1 MENNS
6 GLKIME
12 INQNTFLV
20 EWNEKPSE
28 VLLNKLLFLRKTL
41 EKRPEILTCTMGYIS
56 LLIQLNK
63 KIKNIEWWN
72 QYLNKV
78 LLKIEKYKDFES
90 KKWIIPVCYENNF
103 APDIIK
109 LSRALKLDV
118 NELIHLHSKNTY
130 KVYFI
135 GFLPGFPYLS
145 GLDPRLHYQR
155 KVNPKLNVPKG
166 SIAIGGK
173 QTGIYTTDS
182 PGGWHII
189 GYTPISLF
197 NPKTSPPCFIQPGD
211 TICFEKIDSNCLKDA
226 EIELQKGNYN
236 FFK

>member
-41 EKRPEILTCTMGYIS
+41 EKRPEILICTMGYIS

-78 LLKIEKYKDFES
+78 LLKIEKYKGFES

-109 LSRALKLDV
+109 LSKALKLEV
-118 NELIHLHSKNTY
+118 NELIHLHSK
-130 KVYFI
+130 KPIRFFI

-145 GLDPRLHYQR
+145 GLDHVYIT
-155 KVNPKLNVPKG
+155 K
-166 SIAIGGK
+166 
-173 QTGIYTTDS
+173 
-182 PGGWHII
+182 
-189 GYTPISLF
+189 
-197 NPKTSPPCFIQPGD
+197 
-211 TICFEKIDSNCLKDA
+211 EK
-226 EIELQKGNYN
+226 
-236 FFK
+236 